1 MKPIRLLGMLP
12 LIASLAW
19 SAPAA
24 ESAGLAAV
32 LRADAARLA
41 AMQAGDGVALGRVL
55 SDDLVFVHS
64 DARVESKTEYV
75 RNLMAGDTAYTD
87 AKTSELQPL
96 QVTADAVVLIG
107 RQDMRKRLGA
117 TWSTV
122 TLRFLSVWR
131 HEHGTWRMVAWQS
144 ARPAGNSVVPPKR

>member
-1 MKPIRLLGMLP
+1 MKTPWLAGMLG
-12 LIASLAW
+12 ILAGVT
-19 SAPAA
+19 SMALGA
-24 ESAGLAAV
+24 ESAAVAAV

-55 SDDLVFVHS
+55 SDALVFVHS

-87 AKTSELQPL
+87 ARTSEVQPM
-96 QVTADAVVLIG
+96 QVTADTIVLIG
-107 RQDMRKRLGA
+107 RQDMRKRLGT
-117 TWSTV
+117 TWSEI

-131 HEHGTWRMVAWQS
+131 NEGGTWRMVAWQS